1 MGESSELSDAKR
13 TDAAADEQNSRS
25 NCVGGTKG
33 GREGAEVGYN
43 VPFFLRIIAEYVAGI
58 LDGGVLPLGSRFIL
72 WTKFQNSRRSLSLAL
87 FWSVYYLDDWLDH
100 AMVLDSAMKWDEKR
114 QTPAK
119 AMQKKG
125 ATFFVFVGVVK
136 NSVRLALRNSLRA
149 KRASG
154 IRRSSVRS
162 SALCPP

>member
-1 MGESSELSDAKR
+1 MCGRDRE
-13 TDAAADEQNSRS
+13 TD
-25 NCVGGTKG
+25 G

-72 WTKFQNSRRSLSLAL
+72 WTKVILFKIHVDLSLII

-114 QTPAK
+114 QTPAR

-149 KRASG
+149 KRASERAVEKRNTK
-154 IRRSSVRS
+154 IVRPFFRPMSSMK
-162 SALCPP
+162 LY